1 MEVRPGL
8 RERVEGLRGRP
19 LVVTRERLE
28 AERGQAVVCGHS
40 GAVSFRKWDE
50 LAASHPGLHAVL
62 PPGAVPDL
70 RAFATGFARGECS
83 MDDLGRCRSGA
94 GTEGGGFSP
103 AELPTCAVVG
113 NSGKLRGEF
122 HREAIDASDVVIR
135 FNGGVTRGYEE
146 HVGTKSTFRLYNGPY
161 TTPHVPGEA
170 TIAQIR
176 DLASRAWVKSAAKHG
191 DSLSLLFDLDFLCL
205 AWDLVDRSGLRP
217 SSGLVGVAF
226 ALSQCAYPVSIF
238 GFQYSQYFDPDVQPH
253 YYDWERPKTGRENV
267 HPFSEEAR
275 LLLELQAAG
284 LVALH

>member
-1 MEVRPGL
+1 MPGAA
-8 RERVEGLRGRP
+8 
-19 LVVTRERLE
+19 RLE

-176 DLASRAWVKSAAKHG
+176 DVLHISGASP
-191 DSLSLLFDLDFLCL
+191 
-205 AWDLVDRSGLRP
+205 RP
-217 SSGLVGVAF
+217 VGGQIQPDPWIAT
-226 ALSQCAYPVSIF
+226 SP
-238 GFQYSQYFDPDVQPH
+238 FQP
-253 YYDWERPKTGRENV
+253 GNV
-267 HPFSEEAR
+267 E
-275 LLLELQAAG
+275 QQ
-284 LVALH
+284 